1 MGEDQR
7 GNVPIMEIGNV
18 LHALEWQATHCERN
32 SAPLT
37 ARVLRAFGPMVAGET
52 RVAARMRDWP
62 GLSLEDAM
70 PLRLAGGMHYLWLT
84 GADARLGPVYRGE
97 LVEQAAV
104 DAVIGAV
111 VATHDAALL
120 SWFDGPPQTNEAG
133 RSAAIMAGLL
143 WLSGQVGARFELN
156 EIGCSA
162 GANTMIERYGYDL
175 GGVLVG
181 PQDSAVMIRPE
192 WRGGPPPAHAVRIEQ
207 IEGCDRAPID
217 LSDPVAALRL
227 RAYVWA
233 ENVERLARLEGVIA
247 LGVARPPRLTQ
258 ADAADWVEQRLA
270 MPQEAGGCRVLYH
283 SIVWQYLGDE
293 RRARITA
300 AMEAAGA
307 LATAER
313 PLGWVSL
320 ETNRATFRHEL
331 RVRYWPG
338 GEEAVLL
345 GAAHAHGAWVEW
357 F

>member
-1 MGEDQR
+1 MGGQGG
-7 GNVPIMEIGNV
+7 GNVPIMEIENL
-18 LHALEWQATHCERN
+18 LHALDWQATHCERN

-37 ARVLRAFGPMVAGET
+37 ARVLRGFIPLVAGDT
-52 RVAARMRDWP
+52 AVAARMRGWP
-62 GLSLEDAM
+62 GLSLEDAL
-70 PLRLAGGMHYLWLT
+70 PLRLAGGVHYLWLT

-120 SWFDGPPQTNEAG
+120 PWFDSPPQTNEAG

-162 GANTMIERYGYDL
+162 GANTMIERYAYDL
-175 GGVLVG
+175 GGVRVG
-181 PQDSAVMIRPE
+181 PQDSPVLIRPE
-192 WRGGPPPAHAVRIEQ
+192 WRGPPPPAHPVRIEH

-217 LSDPVAALRL
+217 LSDPAAALRL

-233 ENVERLARLEGVIA
+233 ENVERLARLDGVIA
-247 LGVARPPRLTQ
+247 LAQAAPPRLTQ
-258 ADAADWVEQRLA
+258 ADAADWGEQRLA
-270 MPQEAGGCRVLYH
+270 APQEAGVCRVLYH

-307 LATAER
+307 RATVER
-313 PLGWVSL
+313 PLAWVSL

-338 GEEAVLL
+338 GEQAVLL